1 MSGWISIVC
10 QSKGGGNGS
19 LEYVWYALQA
29 YSYSHDFLI
38 CAPVSAFP
46 FCFCFPHF
54 DSSSSL
60 PIPLLT
66 QVSRQILASSNA
78 FIVHEPKTPIP
89 KQQSSRN
96 GIGANAS
103 IAPQCMQYYVEPIEW
118 MRDEL
123 EKGALDGKL
132 NCPKCKAKLGSY
144 KWQGSKC
151 SCGKW
156 CTPAIE
162 LTRSKVDEMLS

>member
-1 MSGWISIVC
+1 M
-10 QSKGGGNGS
+10 
-19 LEYVWYALQA
+19 
-29 YSYSHDFLI
+29 
-38 CAPVSAFP
+38 
-46 FCFCFPHF
+46 
-54 DSSSSL
+54 
-60 PIPLLT
+60 
-66 QVSRQILASSNA
+66 
-78 FIVHEPKTPIP
+78 P

-162 LTRSKVDEMLS
+162 LTRSKVDEMMS